1 VEAQDKAGQTIAEQV
16 VLALRGEFVPY
27 AVNLAAK
34 EASSTVAPFLPLAER
49 LGRLFMILAGGVVET
64 LDVAYEGEIADY
76 DCRVLTLGVLKGALS
91 ATVDEPVS
99 FVNAPQLAE
108 ARGLA
113 VRESLSSAALDYVN
127 LVTLRGSIGDRAVH
141 VAGTL
146 FGKRAA
152 PRIVGIND
160 HSVDVPPSSH
170 MLVVRNSDTPG
181 MIGKVTTTL
190 GDADINIADMDV
202 GTNAAGEAAL
212 MVLSTYSAVP
222 PEIVDRLRATPGV
235 FDARAIDLD

>member
-1 VEAQDKAGQTIAEQV
+1 
-16 VLALRGEFVPY
+16 
-27 AVNLAAK
+27 
-34 EASSTVAPFLPLAER
+34 VAPFLPLAER
-49 LGRLFMILAGGVVET
+49 LGRLFMALAGGVVET

-76 DCRVLTLGVLKGALS
+76 DCRVLTLGVLKGALT

-113 VRESLSSAALDYVN
+113 VRESMSSSALDYVN
-127 LVTLRGSIGDRAVH
+127 LVTLRGRLGDRDVH

-160 HSVDVPPSSH
+160 HSVDMPPSSH

-181 MIGKVTTTL
+181 MIGKVGTII
-190 GDADINIADMDV
+190 GDAGLNIADMDV

-212 MVLSTYSAVP
+212 MVLSTDVSVP
-222 PEIVDRLRATPGV
+222 PGIVDELRATPGV
-235 FDARAIDLD
+235 LDARAIDLD